1 MTEIRISPR
10 TARSLV
16 AIISAFPLVLGVLL
30 VIYTPQARFNELTY
44 WLGLLTWTGIGI
56 LLTQREIAAQRPEAV
71 ELRDPRRPFLAAHHY
86 IRAGLFV
93 AILLL
98 LFAAARV
105 ATFMWGISGF
115 LLAQGAGYTYE
126 LGYRERLH
134 YCEHCR
140 GHRA

>member
-1 MTEIRISPR
+1 
-10 TARSLV
+10 
-16 AIISAFPLVLGVLL
+16 
-30 VIYTPQARFNELTY
+30 
-44 WLGLLTWTGIGI
+44 
-56 LLTQREIAAQRPEAV
+56 
-71 ELRDPRRPFLAAHHY
+71 FLAAHHY

-98 LFAAARV
+98 VFAAARV

-134 YCEHCR
+134 YCEHCK
-140 GHRA
+140 GHRAFIRWQGQTVCCICGLPWSGEERKWQKPFEHPGNRRAKHAFAEFFFIGP